1 MKYDAFISYKHEKLD
16 MEVAKKLHS
25 ALETYHIPKAVQK
38 KTGMKKIERVFRD
51 QEELPIGSDL
61 NDNILS
67 ALTESRYLLVVC
79 STATPDSYWVNKE
92 IETFISLHGRENI
105 LAVMV
110 DGEPDKS
117 FPALLLTDDDGNPVE
132 PLAADIRGENKKE
145 RDKRFKT
152 EILRIL
158 APVIGCSYDDL
169 KQRHRERIIKRNITI
184 GICAASFI
192 AVCGAAF
199 GIYNARVADKMSKL
213 AKEKANLA
221 QEKTELADNILAEYQ
236 EKLENQSRFY
246 AEKSLSVLQEGYR
259 KDAALIALEG
269 LPVSDERPY
278 VPEAEYALAAAL
290 HAYDCGAELASET
303 MLEHKYDVT
312 TERLNNDGT
321 MLITVDAGS
330 YVYVWDTAT
339 WELLAEISP
348 YLADNN
354 YIEGVRSAYADST
367 GIYIGSESRL
377 SKYDFEGTVINE
389 CDLGDMISCLG
400 IIPEDGNLYVANY
413 DCIYVLDPE
422 SFEVI
427 SEYDRSEFGM
437 ITQDSF
443 MSPDGEMIAF
453 LHFNSDTTANS
464 YLSVLDFR
472 NYEVKTITPTKNHVT
487 KAFITEDD
495 HLCTISIDS
504 DYMSTGTVAPVLDY
518 YDANTGELIFSADIP
533 ATMVNLATFS
543 IFVKAQTYEDDG
555 VSKTQIVV
563 IIGDEAFTVDAAT
576 GTVIAHMTLSGN
588 TRGLIVNLYDTD
600 GFVAY
605 EDGTI
610 DAVNFRTG
618 RVYAN
623 SAYETNSS
631 IMELLVLDGQIAI
644 RSFSSD
650 TVRIMKYHSAP
661 DLEEL
666 SEMSSYLS
674 YVTANPAGDAFF
686 AVDAYDSNI
695 CYLLDSDGNT
705 VYSNVFETTRPIAAA
720 FYDESFVIANHNEFV
735 VVDPKT
741 GDSDV
746 TTYEDLGIEYSV
758 TEAKFSSN
766 GRYVALSGIF
776 TLYIVDLKDMKMVYE
791 SDDDLSVENVVI
803 SDDGDVFYAVG
814 KGKNLTKV
822 EISGGKATEYK
833 DDSLRQVSDVSDL
846 DYIQLS
852 PDESRIAMFCIDGKI
867 RVINTEDGSAI
878 SEFSYTA
885 QDDCFIR
892 FIENGEKLIV
902 QGDDLTIMIVDANT
916 GEMIRALTATTP
928 IVDLVEDEKGYIAL
942 LDGTNTYLLESKS
955 YGMVAAVARAVVY
968 LKSNQSFIQSYSGYL
983 YRTFYKDYK
992 ALIKEAENQ
1001 FPGAVLDTLKRS
1013 RYNIG

>member
-25 ALETYHIPKAVQK
+25 ALETYHIPNAVQK

-67 ALTESRYLLVVC
+67 ALKESRYLLVVC

-184 GICAASFI
+184 GICAASVI

-269 LPVSDERPY
+269 LPTDDDRPY
-278 VPEAEYALAAAL
+278 VPEAEYALAEAL

-321 MLITVDAGS
+321 MLITVDNGN
-330 YVYVWDTAT
+330 YVYVWDTST

-354 YIEGVRSAYADST
+354 YIETVRSAYADST
-367 GIYIGSESRL
+367 GIYIGSGNCL
-377 SKYDFEGTVINE
+377 FKYDFEGTVINE

-400 IIPEDGNLYVANY
+400 IIAGDGNLYVADY
-413 DCIYVLDPE
+413 DHIYVLDPD
-422 SFEVI
+422 SFEIV
-427 SEYDRSEFGM
+427 SEHDRSEFGM

-443 MSPDGEMIAF
+443 MSPNGEMIAF
-453 LHFNSDTTANS
+453 LHFNSEYTAYS
-464 YLSVLDFR
+464 ALSVFDFT
-472 NYEVKTITPTKNHVT
+472 NYEVKTFNPTKNHT
-487 KAFITEDD
+487 SKAFITDD
-495 HLCTISIDS
+495 GHLCTVSIDS
-504 DYMSTGTVAPVLDY
+504 DYLSTGSVAPVLDY
-518 YDANTGELIFSADIP
+518 FDIKTGEHIFSANIP

-543 IFVKAQTYEDDG
+543 IFVKAQTYEEDG

-588 TRGLIVNLYDTD
+588 ARGLIVNLYDTD

-623 SAYETNSS
+623 SAYETNSK

-650 TVRIMKYHSAP
+650 KVRIMKYHRAP

-666 SEMSSYLS
+666 SVIDSNLS
-674 YVTANPAGDAFF
+674 FVTANPDGDIFF
-686 AVDAYDSNI
+686 AVDSYDSSL
-695 CYLLDSDGNT
+695 CYLVDVNGNII
-705 VYSNVFETTRPIAAA
+705 YSNGFEVTRPIAAA
-720 FYDESFVIANHNEFV
+720 FYDESFIIVNHNELL
-735 VVDPKT
+735 VVDPDS
-741 GDSDV
+741 GDSVV
-746 TTYEDLGIEYSV
+746 TTYEDLGINGSV
-758 TEAKFSSN
+758 STARFSSN
-766 GRYVALSGIF
+766 GRYVALYGLITF
-776 TLYIVDLKDMKMVYE
+776 NIVDLENMKILYSSE
-791 SDDDLSVENVVI
+791 NDSDVENVVI
-803 SDDGDVFYAVG
+803 SDEGNEFYAVC

-822 EISGGKATEYK
+822 EISSGKETEYK
-833 DDSLRQVSDVSDL
+833 NELFRQVSDVSDL
-846 DYIQLS
+846 EYIQLS
-852 PDESRIAMFCIDGKI
+852 PDETRIAMFCMDGRMRIID
-867 RVINTEDGSAI
+867 TEDGNVI
-878 SEFSYTA
+878 SEFDYTA
-885 QDDCFIR
+885 TSDCFIR
-892 FIENGEKLIV
+892 FIEGGDKLIV
-902 QGDDLTIMIVDANT
+902 QGDDLTIMIIDAKS
-916 GEMIRALTATTP
+916 GEMIRALAATTP
-928 IVDLVEDEKGYIAL
+928 ILDFVEDENGYLAL

-968 LKSNQSFIQSYSGYL
+968 LKSNQSFIQSYSGCL